1 MAGAVWGTFWDG
13 PWDGAVRTALLR
25 KLSREDR
32 ARFAAFPSGGGRP
45 AERGRQFLLSRAL
58 LAFALE
64 ETLGGREP
72 PSLAKD
78 AGGRPFLPERPGL
91 FLSLSHT
98 EGAAVLAL
106 ADAPVGVDVERLR
119 TIPPRLGRRV
129 GAGTPEAFWRQWTA
143 AEAEAKRAGRGAGA
157 ILAAL
162 RGAEEAAGGGGPL
175 RKLGADV
182 CPIPLGPGF
191 AAAVCG
197 EGDFPLRIVT
207 MEELAE

>member
-1 MAGAVWGTFWDG
+1 MAGGLWAVFWDG
-13 PWDGAVRTALLR
+13 PLDGDTRTALAERLGP
-25 KLSREDR
+25 EDR
-32 ARFAAFPSGGGRP
+32 ARFAAFPSGCGKP
-45 AERGRQFLLSRAL
+45 TERGRQFLLSRAL

-78 AGGRPFLPERPGL
+78 AGGRPFLPAWPGL

-98 EGAAVLAL
+98 AGAAV
-106 ADAPVGVDVERLR
+106 
-119 TIPPRLGRRV
+119 
-129 GAGTPEAFWRQWTA
+129 
-143 AEAEAKRAGRGAGA
+143 
-157 ILAAL
+157 LAAL

>member
-1 MAGAVWGTFWDG
+1 MAGAIWGTFWDG

-72 PSLAKD
+72 PILAKD

-106 ADAPVGVDVERLR
+106 SDAPVGVDVERIR
-119 TIPPRLGRRV
+119 PIPPRLGRRV

-143 AEAEAKRAGRGAGA
+143 AEAEAKRTGRGAGA
-157 ILAAL
+157 VLAAL
-162 RGAEEAAGGGGPL
+162 RGAEEPAGGGGPL

>member
-1 MAGAVWGTFWDG
+1 MAGAIWGTFWDG

-72 PSLAKD
+72 PILAKD

-106 ADAPVGVDVERLR
+106 SDAPVGVDVERIR
-119 TIPPRLGRRV
+119 PIPPRLGRRV

-162 RGAEEAAGGGGPL
+162 RGAEEAAGNGGPL
-175 RKLGADV
+175 RKPGADV